1 MNERGYFVSGSL
13 EFRVK
18 CFTLPKPIQETMK
31 RTVKTILV
39 CTLFVGAGCALQ
51 SQNPQSALAPAT
63 GVVDVKLIAFNDF
76 HGNLKT
82 PSLRVPVPDP
92 SQSTGFRLEPAGG
105 VEQFSALVQSLRE
118 KNRNHV
124 VVSAGDLVGATP
136 LLSAFFRDEPTI
148 EAMNLVGVDIHAV
161 GNHEF
166 DYGAKHLKRLQAGGC
181 PDGRDGKPD
190 CGGREPYA
198 GSKFPFLAA
207 NVVETATGQ
216 TLFPAYVIKDFDG
229 VKVAFI
235 GVTLQGTPSIVRP
248 GGTAGLVFNAEDAT
262 VNKLI
267 PEIKAKGVE
276 AIVVLMHEGGLQAS
290 GAGINDC
297 KDFNGTG
304 KDVVERFDRAVD
316 VVLSAHTHRYY
327 ICDVG
332 GKLMTSAGNYGT
344 LVTEVDLKIDRATG
358 KVVSKKAQNRVVDPK
373 GPKDPALTA
382 LVEKYS
388 RLAEPLEN
396 RIVAKMTREVTL
408 AANPAGESTLGN
420 LIADAHLFSAAAPDK
435 GGAVIA
441 FNNPGSLRAPIIPA
455 ADGSVKYGDL
465 FKTQPFQNDLI
476 SMNLTGKQ
484 LKALLEQQFGA
495 DRPRLMGVSTGF
507 SYSWDAAKPIGEKV
521 VAASMKLNGMPIA
534 AELQYR
540 VVANSFIAGGSEGL
554 SVFREGTERQVGVL
568 DLEALVAYLGANSP
582 YSPPAMGRVSR
593 LN

>member
-1 MNERGYFVSGSL
+1 MNRLIEAALICSVFAV
-13 EFRVK
+13 
-18 CFTLPKPIQETMK
+18 
-31 RTVKTILV
+31 
-39 CTLFVGAGCALQ
+39 AGCATD
-51 SQNPQSALAPAT
+51 SRGPQAPLAPAT
-63 GVVDVKLIAFNDF
+63 GTVDVKIIGFNDF
-76 HGNLKT
+76 HGNLKA

-92 SQSTGFRLEPAGG
+92 AQSTGFRLEPAGG
-105 VEQFSALVQSLRE
+105 VEQFSALIQSLRE
-118 KNRNHV
+118 KNRNHI
-124 VVSAGDLVGATP
+124 VVSAGDMVGATP
-136 LLSAFFRDEPTI
+136 LMSAFFRDEPTI

-166 DYGAKHLKRLQAGGC
+166 DYGAKHLKRLRAGGC
-181 PDGRDGKPD
+181 AEDKDGKPD

-207 NVVETATGQ
+207 NVMESATGQ

-235 GVTLQGTPSIVRP
+235 GLTLQGTPAIVRP
-248 GGTAGLVFNAEDAT
+248 GGTDGLVFSAEDTT

-276 AIVVLMHEGGLQAS
+276 AIVVVMHEGGLQAS

-297 KDFNGTG
+297 KDFNGKG
-304 KDVVERFDRAVD
+304 KEVVEKFDAAVD

-344 LVTEVDLKIDRATG
+344 LVTEIDLKIDRATG

-382 LVEKYS
+382 LVEKYA

-396 RIVAKMTREVTL
+396 RVVAKVTREITL
-408 AANPAGESTLGN
+408 VATPAGESTLGN
-420 LIADAHLFSAAAPDK
+420 LIADAHLSSAAAPDK

-441 FNNPGSLRAPIIPA
+441 FNNPGSLRSPIIPA

-484 LKALLEQQFGA
+484 LKALLEQQFGG

-507 SYSWDAAKPIGEKV
+507 SYAWDANKPLGEKI
-521 VAASMKLNGMPIA
+521 VASSMKLNGMPIA
-534 AELQYR
+534 PELQYR
-540 VVANSFIAGGSEGL
+540 VVANSFIAGGSEGMN
-554 SVFREGTERQVGVL
+554 VFRQGTERQVGVL
-568 DLEALVAYLGANSP
+568 DLEALVAFLSANTP
-582 YSPPAMGRVSR
+582 YSPPAVGRISR